1 MSRLPQTV
9 RQLRL
14 AGKPPAMVWWFSRL
28 WMGLYIYN
36 IYIGY
41 RVQNTILRTVFPS
54 KTILSYS
61 QIVFHESHLITLNH
75 AWTWCNMVHMQFF
88 FSAMYA
94 QIIFAKCPSSLD
106 KKPNDCNKR
115 AKWCC
120 TMLHTHWTLR
130 AQLFQSSSKKMSLNI
145 LHLSLSLSALWAAF
159 SSNFALFRSQP
170 SYPKGSRKWLSDQSG
185 YPMAVKYAVKK
196 KLSMESPNNANL
208 C

>member
-1 MSRLPQTV
+1 
-9 RQLRL
+9 
-14 AGKPPAMVWWFSRL
+14 
-28 WMGLYIYN
+28 
-36 IYIGY
+36 
-41 RVQNTILRTVFPS
+41 
-54 KTILSYS
+54 
-61 QIVFHESHLITLNH
+61 
-75 AWTWCNMVHMQFF
+75 
-88 FSAMYA
+88 MYA

-196 KLSMESPNNANL
+196 NYQWNPQTMLIYANFSTFWGFVVHAQSRSFTPKNSLSRSNHAQSRSNHATFSWQNL
-208 C
+208 SFWVQHGSLWPKKGIVIRVND